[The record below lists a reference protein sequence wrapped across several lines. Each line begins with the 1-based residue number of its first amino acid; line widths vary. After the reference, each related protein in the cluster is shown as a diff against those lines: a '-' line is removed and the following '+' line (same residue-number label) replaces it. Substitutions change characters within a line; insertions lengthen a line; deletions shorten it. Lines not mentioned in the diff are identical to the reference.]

1 MALYVLGDMH
11 LSIGTPDKS
20 MEVFSG
26 WEDYHKLLE
35 KNWLKIVKDE
45 DTVVLA
51 GDTSWAMKIENAEA
65 DFGFINKL
73 TGRKIILKGNH
84 DYWWTSMK
92 KMNDF
97 FIKNSFNTLNI
108 LHNNHYNYDSY
119 GICGTRGWVNMGEE
133 VADEKIMAREVQR
146 LEESIK
152 SALREELIPIVF
164 LHYPPIYGNSYNYD
178 ILEVMYKY
186 KINRCYYGHIHGLGH
201 KKAIIGERDGIKFE
215 LISSDFLRF
224 APKRVL

>member
-11 LSIGTPDKS
+11 LSIGTPDKP
-20 MEVFSG
+20 MDIFGG
-26 WEDYHKLLE
+26 WENYLQLLE
-35 KNWLKIVKDE
+35 ENWLNTVKDE

-65 DFGFINKL
+65 DFDFINKL

-92 KMNDF
+92 KMEDF
-97 FIKNSFNTLNI
+97 FTKNSFTTLNI
-108 LHNNHYNYDSY
+108 LHNNHYSYGEY
-119 GICGTRGWVNMGEE
+119 GICGTRGWVNMGDET
-133 VADEKIMAREVQR
+133 ADAKILAREVQR
-146 LEESIK
+146 LEKSIK
-152 SALREELIPIVF
+152 SAINEDLIPIVF
-164 LHYPPIYGNSYNYD
+164 LHYPPIYGNNYNYD

-186 KINRCYYGHIHGLGH
+186 KISKCYYGHIHGLGC
-201 KKAIIGERDGIKFE
+201 KNAIIGERDGINFD